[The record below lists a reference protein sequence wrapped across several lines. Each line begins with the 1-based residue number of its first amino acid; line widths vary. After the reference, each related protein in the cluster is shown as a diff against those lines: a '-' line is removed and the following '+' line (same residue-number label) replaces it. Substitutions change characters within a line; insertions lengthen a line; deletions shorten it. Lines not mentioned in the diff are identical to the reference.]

1 MKRILTGAT
10 MAALLASTAAIADP
24 GGKHGNRG
32 NHGNSPKAQGRHDN
46 GRHNGWGND
55 RGQSHNWSRGERM
68 GYNDWQTAQQVDY
81 RTYRLRQPPRGYEW
95 RRNNDRFL
103 LVAVATGLI
112 ASVIFSSGR

>member
-24 GGKHGNRG
+24 GGNHG
-32 NHGNSPKAQGRHDN
+32 NHGNSPKAQGRLDN

-68 GYNDWQTAQQVDY
+68 GYNDWQRAQQVGY

-112 ASVIFSSGR
+112 ASVIFSSGH